1 MDAAE
6 VKAFQKRKK
15 NFKPSKIE
23 DIAVVAKTKMVTAP
37 GRNPTNKKVRVLDR
51 PVKKPPFPRSPGC
64 GGGVHQLHSFG
75 LGRVLREHDC

>member
-51 PVKKPPFPRSPGC
+51 PVKKRKKKMVNTTRGFSEGGMIVASQYKGC
-64 GGGVHQLHSFG
+64 S
-75 LGRVLREHDC
+75 

>member
-15 NFKPSKIE
+15 KFKPSKIE
-23 DIAVVAKTKMVTAP
+23 DIAVVAKTKTVTAP

-51 PVKKPPFPRSPGC
+51 PVKKRQKNMVTTTRGFSEGGMIVASPYK
-64 GGGVHQLHSFG
+64 
-75 LGRVLREHDC
+75 

>member
-51 PVKKPPFPRSPGC
+51 PVKKRKKKMVNPGRGFSE
-64 GGGVHQLHSFG
+64 GGMIVASQYKGCS
-75 LGRVLREHDC
+75 

>member
-51 PVKKPPFPRSPGC
+51 PVKKRKKEMVNPGRGFSE
-64 GGGVHQLHSFG
+64 GGMIVASQYKGCS
-75 LGRVLREHDC
+75 